1 MIKDKNFIWN
11 TIGTTLN
18 SFLSLFLLIII
29 TRINGIE
36 LSGMFS
42 FIFTLTL
49 MLQSIS
55 NYGGRIYQISDL
67 NDEFSFQEYLSS
79 RIKTSIISIVI
90 FFFLFI
96 ILRLGIK
103 TIGIAMCLIVL
114 RIIETFSDVFYA
126 SFQKNN
132 HLDYVG
138 ISLTIKSLLI
148 IILFLILNILTKNLS
163 IASFGIVIAAIMVFV
178 FYDLLKVKKYEK
190 MFIIFNNDIYKE
202 SKYIFLFSFVTFL
215 LLNVPRFIANYT
227 LNSTQI
233 GYLGILMMI
242 PTVMALV
249 CQFIIQPQ
257 LVNLTKAYYEKN
269 ITNFN
274 RILFKSNLLLLVF
287 SFICCI
293 LAITLGPLVL
303 KILYG
308 ISFEEYRISFLILI
322 LAGALNGATTILSNA
337 LTIFRETKNQFIAY
351 IFVLIINITFCYV
364 ASSTY
369 KLNGL
374 FLGLML
380 SMLIQTIIFYV
391 IYKNKTFKIL
401 KQANFDI
408 KN

>member
-36 LSGMFS
+36 LLGMFS

-96 ILRLGIK
+96 ILRLDIK

-190 MFIIFNNDIYKE
+190 MIIIFNNDIYKK

-274 RILFKSNLLLLVF
+274 KILFKSNLLLLVF